1 MEKLN
6 PCGSKAGEYVGKPV
20 LSAPTPGV
28 SWAAFPSSFRIC
40 LTSLSGGWRGEVLPS
55 CGHAGGGG
63 GGQDFG
69 AECWL
74 LGAFGGASRYGI
86 TPCPQETLTRGK
98 ARR

>member
-63 GGQDFG
+63 GKILGLNAG
-69 AECWL
+69 CLVL
-74 LGAFGGASRYGI
+74 LEEPADMASLRV
-86 TPCPQETLTRGK
+86 PK
-98 ARR
+98 RR